1 MNNKYLTK
9 SRFKIALDCPRKLY
23 YSSKPEYGNSK
34 ENDEFLQALAE
45 GGYQVGELA
54 KLYYPNGHDITESG
68 YDIPLKKTYELLK
81 QQNVVI
87 YEAAIRYENLFIRI
101 DVLEKKG
108 NHVKLIE
115 VKAKSFSGIHEG
127 AFTNKK
133 GFIESGWKPYLYDVA
148 FQKFVLEK
156 AFPSFQID
164 CYLMLADKSKATTIN
179 GLNQKFQL
187 ASDNKGRTSVKLLGN
202 TSLESLGEPI
212 LTAVKVNHLVE
223 SIYAGTDSKEPSDIT
238 FEEKIVQYANAYE
251 NDLKLYTPIGTHCGS
266 CEFSTKEKDK
276 RSGFMECWKEQTS
289 LNKSDFSKPLIFELW
304 NFRGKQKCIEEGIFH
319 VSEVEKEHIGE
330 IKPKAN
336 GKLSNRE
343 RQWMQVEKE
352 KNSDNSVYID
362 YDGLKTE
369 LENHTFPLH
378 FIDFE
383 TSMVAIPFYKGSVPY
398 EQIAFQYSHHIMK
411 KNGTIKHASQFLST
425 EKGVFPNFE
434 FIRSLKND
442 LENDNG
448 TIFRFAEH
456 ENTVLNQI
464 KQQLI
469 EKTDIEVID
478 RNELIEFIDSITH
491 KTSEGRCGVR
501 DMIDMCQIVKDFYY
515 DPYTKGS
522 NSIKAVLPAVLKR
535 SKFIQNRYS
544 QPIYGKDCNIPSL
557 NFTEPQIWIQ
567 KDDDGNVLSPYKL
580 LPPLF
585 NDIPM
590 EEAEHF
596 ITDENIAGGGAAL
609 TAYAKMQFTEISET
623 ERNLVAQ
630 GLLRYCELDTLAMV
644 IIYEYWLNE
653 ISREN

>member
-1 MNNKYLTK
+1 MKYLTK
-9 SRFKIALDCPRKLY
+9 SRFKTALDCPRKLY
-23 YSSKPEYGNSK
+23 YANNSEYGNSK

-81 QQNVVI
+81 QENVVI

-101 DVLEKKG
+101 DVLEKQG

-115 VKAKSFSGIHEG
+115 VKAKSFSGMHED

-164 CYLMLADKSKATTIN
+164 CYLMLADKSKAATIN

-187 ASDNKGRTSVKLLGN
+187 VTDNKGRTSVKLLGN
-202 TSLESLGEPI
+202 TSLVNISEPI
-212 LTAVKVNHLVE
+212 LSAVKVNHLVE
-223 SIYAGTDSKEPSDIT
+223 SIYSGTDSKELSDIS
-238 FEEKIVQYANAYE
+238 FEDRIGQYANAYE
-251 NDLKLYTPIGTHCGS
+251 NDLKLYNPIGTHCGS
-266 CEFSTKEKDK
+266 CEFNTKEKDK
-276 RSGFMECWKEQTS
+276 RSGFMECWQEQTS
-289 LNKSDFSKPLIFELW
+289 LNESDFSKPLIFELW
-304 NFRGKQKCIEEGIFH
+304 NFRGKQKCIEEGIIH
-319 VSEVEKEHIGE
+319 LSEVEKEHIGE
-330 IKPKAN
+330 IKPKEN

-352 KNSDNSVYID
+352 KNNDNSVYID
-362 YDGLKTE
+362 YDGLKAE
-369 LENHTFPLH
+369 LKNHKFPLH

-383 TSMVAIPFYKGSVPY
+383 TSMVAIPFYKDSVPY
-398 EQIAFQYSHHIMK
+398 EQIAFQYSHHIMAK
-411 KNGTIKHASQFLST
+411 DGTVKHASQFLST
-425 EKGVFPNFE
+425 EKGAFPNFE
-434 FIRSLKND
+434 FIRSLKKD

-478 RNELIEFIDSITH
+478 RVELIYFIDSITH
-491 KTSEGRCGVR
+491 KTSEGRCGER
-501 DMIDMCQIVKDFYY
+501 DMIDMCQIVKDYYY

-544 QPIYGKDCNIPSL
+544 KPIYGKGCNIPSL
-557 NFTEPQIWIQ
+557 NFNEPQIWIQ
-567 KDDDGNVLSPYKL
+567 KDDEDNILSPYKL

-585 NDIPM
+585 NDVPM
-590 EEAEHF
+590 EEVEQF